1 MQPLRL
7 ELQGFTAFRDRTE
20 LDFTDADLFVLSG
33 PTGSGKSSII
43 DAVTFALYGSIARYQ
58 NPNLVAPLISQGK
71 SEARVRFD
79 FRLEGRDYS
88 AVRVV
93 RRSKNRTSTR
103 EARLE
108 RDGETLAG
116 NVAELDAAVRNLFGL
131 TFDQFTTCVVL
142 PQGDFARFLHES
154 PRERQGL
161 LKELL
166 GIRVYDRMRGL
177 AGARAAELER
187 KLAAT
192 EGRLEELLEG
202 RKEDRETLEASIAR
216 LSTLRERVRE
226 DMQSV
231 DAAEHRRARLD
242 RELDQ
247 ADQELEALR
256 RLEQTAAESPVDE
269 DALGE
274 AARAVEEAVRELEA
288 LDAVEQEQ
296 QEALKSRRSEGELR
310 SAVENQERR
319 ERLEGM
325 LAEFASREEQLSQKL
340 ADAAELQA
348 AAEQERTRAI
358 EAVEEIHRHHA
369 AHRLAAETPPGD
381 PCPVCR
387 RTVEGVIETEPPED
401 LDAAVQAR
409 DEATRRHEQATSA
422 WERSAAERDRIA
434 GRRATADEELE
445 ALPAAENP
453 EELARERE
461 ERAAV
466 ERVLAQSARRRGEL
480 RRLERQAR
488 RRREALEQ
496 AADTAWSSLQERRG
510 AVAAM
515 NPPEL
520 TRNDPGGS
528 RQMIVDWVRET
539 LTTRNS
545 ERKERAAAREKADAA
560 AARQR
565 ERIWSRCR
573 EAGLETLEDVPL
585 AQIERRLGRLEQE
598 LGELER
604 SEARRVALEQES
616 ATQKEHQAV
625 AASLARHLKAD
636 RFERWLLREAFERLA
651 QLAGQRLLELSRG
664 DYSLEFDEDQN
675 VDVIDHRNAGERRSA
690 RTLSGGETFLASL
703 ALALSLSEQVAEL
716 AVTGAARLESMF
728 LDEGFGTLDPETLD
742 VVAHTLEELG
752 SRGRTVG
759 LVTHVPDL
767 AERIPVCFQ
776 VQKTAA
782 GSRVERRD

>member
-79 FRLEGRDYS
+79 FRLDGRDYS

-116 NVAELDAAVRNLFGL
+116 NVAELDAAVRKLFGL

-142 PQGDFARFLHES
+142 PQGEFARFLHES

-177 AGARAAELER
+177 AGARATELER
-187 KLAAT
+187 RLAAT

-202 RKEDRETLEASIAR
+202 RHEDRETLEASVAG

-231 DAAEHRRARLD
+231 DAAELRRAKLD
-242 RELDQ
+242 RELEQ
-247 ADQELEALR
+247 ADQTLAALE
-256 RLEQTAAESPVDE
+256 RLEEAAGRAPVDE

-274 AARAVEEAVRELEA
+274 AARALDEAGRELEE
-288 LDAVEQEQ
+288 LDSREQEQ
-296 QEALKSRRSEGELR
+296 RKALEGHRSEGELR
-310 SAVENQERR
+310 SALENQERR
-319 ERLEGM
+319 ERLEAM
-325 LAEFASREEQLSQKL
+325 LAEFAGREDEL
-340 ADAAELQA
+340 AQALAEAAELQA
-348 AAEQERTRAI
+348 AADRDRTRAI

-369 AHRLAAETPPGD
+369 AHRLAAATAPGD

-387 RTVEGVIETEPPED
+387 RTVEASIEPDPPED
-401 LDAAVQAR
+401 LSKAEAIRDKAA
-409 DEATRRHEQATSA
+409 RRHDKATAA
-422 WERSAAERDRIA
+422 WERCAAERDRIA
-434 GRRATADEELE
+434 GRRAAAEEELE
-445 ALPAAENP
+445 ALPAAEDP
-453 EELARERE
+453 EELAGERE
-461 ERAAV
+461 ARAEV
-466 ERVLAQSARRRGEL
+466 EQALEQLTRRRGEL
-480 RRLERQAR
+480 REVERAAR
-488 RRREALEQ
+488 RLRETLDQ
-496 AADTAWSSLQERRG
+496 AADAAWSSLQERRG

-520 TRNDPGGS
+520 ARHDPGES
-528 RQMIVDWVRET
+528 RQAIVDWVRET
-539 LTTRNS
+539 IAARKS
-545 ERKERAAAREKADAA
+545 ERDKQAAARKKADTAA
-560 AARQR
+560 AKQR

-604 SEARRVALEQES
+604 SEARRVALEKEC
-616 ATQKEHQAV
+616 ATQKEHHAV
-625 AASLARHLKAD
+625 AAGLARHLKAD

-716 AVTGAARLESMF
+716 AATGAARLESMF

-742 VVAHTLEELG
+742 TVAHTLEELG

-776 VQKTAA
+776 VQKTPA

>member
-20 LDFTDADLFVLSG
+20 LDFSDADLFVLSG

-116 NVAELDAAVRNLFGL
+116 NVAELDAAVRKLFGL

-187 KLAAT
+187 QLAAT

-202 RKEDRETLEASIAR
+202 RREDRETLEANIAS

-226 DMQSV
+226 DMQAV

-242 RELDQ
+242 RELEQ
-247 ADQELEALR
+247 ADRELEALR
-256 RLEQTAAESPVDE
+256 QLEEAAAEAPVDE

-274 AARAVEEAVRELEA
+274 AARAVDEAGRELEA
-288 LDAVEQEQ
+288 LDSREKEQR
-296 QEALKSRRSEGELR
+296 EALEGQRSDAELR
-310 SAVENQERR
+310 GALENRERR

-325 LAEFASREEQLSQKL
+325 LAEFAGREETLAQKL
-340 ADAAELQA
+340 GEAAELQA
-348 AAEQERTRAI
+348 AAERDRGRAA

-369 AHRLAAETPPGD
+369 AHRLAAETAPGD

-387 RTVEGVIETEPPED
+387 RTIEDAIELEPPED
-401 LDAAVQAR
+401 LNDAVAAR
-409 DEATRRHEQATSA
+409 DEATRRHEQATAA
-422 WERSAAERDRIA
+422 WERSAAERDRVA
-434 GRRATADEELE
+434 GRRAAADEELE
-445 ALPAAENP
+445 ALPPAEDP
-453 EELARERE
+453 EELARQIE
-461 ERAAV
+461 ERAGV
-466 ERVLAQSARRRGEL
+466 ERALAQLTRRRREL
-480 RRLERQAR
+480 RRVEQEAR

-496 AADTAWSSLQERRG
+496 EADTAWSSLQEKRG
-510 AVAAM
+510 AVTAM
-515 NPPEL
+515 HPPEL
-520 TRNDPGGS
+520 ARNDPGES
-528 RQMIVDWVRET
+528 RQAMVAWVREMIG
-539 LTTRNS
+539 TRRS
-545 ERKERAAAREKADAA
+545 ERQERAAARKKADDAA
-560 AARQR
+560 AKQR

-604 SEARRVALEQES
+604 SETRRVALEKES
-616 ATQKEHQAV
+616 ATQKEHHAV
-625 AASLARHLKAD
+625 ASALARHLKAD

-716 AVTGAARLESMF
+716 AATGAARLESMF

-776 VQKTAA
+776 VQKTAG